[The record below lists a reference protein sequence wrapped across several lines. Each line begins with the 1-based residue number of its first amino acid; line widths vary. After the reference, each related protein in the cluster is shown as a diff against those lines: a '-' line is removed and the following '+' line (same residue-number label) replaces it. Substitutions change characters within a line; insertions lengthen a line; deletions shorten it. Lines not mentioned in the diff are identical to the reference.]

1 MNIKNYK
8 IAIISPLICLLIFLV
23 LFLLFDLNLTVF
35 YLGLSLSLVYIIF
48 SLVYIYVFR
57 GKETNAIQELRDENK
72 ELRELLEKANQ
83 KQSDLEEYFL
93 MWVHQIK
100 APITAGNLL
109 LEDDFTEKK
118 EELKDQFLRIENYTS
133 MAMNYIKITSPDRDM
148 DFATVSLDSIITPL
162 IQKYSMQFIV
172 KNIQLHY
179 EKIEE
184 QILTDAKLLS
194 IVVEQILNNA
204 LKYTKEGDIWV
215 TYDNERNHLLI
226 KDTGIGILSENIEK
240 IFDKGYSGFNGRL
253 NEKSSGIGLYLAK
266 EIAKRLHH
274 KISVTSEI
282 HKGTEFTIE
291 FSRSNLT
298 ML

>member
-1 MNIKNYK
+1 MNLKNYK
-8 IAIISPLICLLIFLV
+8 IAIISPLICILLFLV
-23 LFLLFDLNLTVF
+23 LFLLFDLDLTVF
-35 YLGLSLSLVYIIF
+35 YLGLNLSLVYIIF

-57 GKETNAIQELRDENK
+57 GKETNVIQELHDENN
-72 ELRELLEKANQ
+72 ELKELLEKANK
-83 KQSDLEEYFL
+83 KQNDLEEYFL

-100 APITAGNLL
+100 APITAGSLL
-109 LEDDFTEKK
+109 LEDDVAEKK

-179 EKIEE
+179 EKINE
-184 QILTDAKLLS
+184 QILTDAKLIS
-194 IVVEQILNNA
+194 IVIEQLLNNA
-204 LKYTKEGDIWV
+204 LKYTKEGEIWI
-215 TYDNERNHLLI
+215 TYDKERNRLSI

-266 EIAKRLHH
+266 EIVKRLHH
-274 KISVTSEI
+274 TISVESQI
-282 HKGTEFTIE
+282 NKGTTFTVA
-291 FSRSNLT
+291 F
-298 ML
+298 